1 MFTSPI
7 AALQRKRAAQDIDA
21 LGVKTHAEQ
30 VCADLAKDPEAPVR
44 IFDPD
49 GPQFDPA
56 RQHAYAF
63 SLASEVCDL
72 GPQVEPKMERG
83 AWVLEAA
90 LAPVEILSLFSRGV
104 VWRCHR
110 CGTIYNSQPA
120 ALACAHNIELRRN
133 LEAGLFPCPTQPQR
147 INTGNPPEGGWQDLE
162 AGFFPPLS
170 NDRDK
175 RLRAL
180 CKALGARS
188 FADLSR
194 VAVNVADG
202 LLIIQANDG
211 RCAWE
216 VD

>member
-7 AALQRKRAAQDIDA
+7 TALQRKRAAQDIDA
-21 LGVKTHAEQ
+21 QRVKTHAEQ

-49 GPQFDPA
+49 GPQMDPA
-56 RQHAYAF
+56 RQHAYVL
-63 SLASEVCDL
+63 SLAMIVCEL
-72 GPQVEPKMERG
+72 GPHVEPKLERG
-83 AWVLEAA
+83 AWMLEPT
-90 LAPVEILSLFSRGV
+90 LAPIRTAARIGGPDT
-104 VWRCHR
+104 WICHR
-110 CGTIYNSQPA
+110 CGTRYTSHAA
-120 ALACAHNIELRRN
+120 ALACAHNVELRRN
-133 LEAGLFPCPTQPQR
+133 IEAGLFPCPTQPQR

-194 VAVNVADG
+194 VAINIADG
-202 LLIIQANDG
+202 LLIVQANDG